1 MAAKTTIYFPL
12 RANAYTLTAGAQFA
26 RFRERLKVA
35 ALLHDQLLLHNGIWV
50 GLGGP
55 HLNYQMHV
63 PPELAPPERLRSQ
76 TAFERSRAI
85 GRTFSLKISPTS
97 RGEPIVSFGRSM
109 TELRWEATFE
119 PIRRE
124 LPRAY
129 PWIDFDNFTL
139 AVAGKDAADQIAAT
153 LQEDPLLVARYPVGF
168 ARRLIA
174 DGAAE
179 AMVLGSAMRVN
190 VQFDRLHAAV
200 LATLVATGRAVPVPG
215 SNALLATVP
224 DVRRLEWEQ
233 VDAARR
239 LPGLPRLRAVL
250 ADVEQAAIEA
260 GGSAVALDDALRARF
275 IAEAARASNEIREH
289 AAGVLV
295 GIATS
300 LALAGFDPAAAA
312 VFGPVIGAVTDMGQ
326 RLLGQE
332 RARNRWGV
340 AAAELTAMARRTR
353 YSPPK

>member
-1 MAAKTTIYFPL
+1 
-12 RANAYTLTAGAQFA
+12 
-26 RFRERLKVA
+26 
-35 ALLHDQLLLHNGIWV
+35 
-50 GLGGP
+50 
-55 HLNYQMHV
+55 
-63 PPELAPPERLRSQ
+63 
-76 TAFERSRAI
+76 
-85 GRTFSLKISPTS
+85 
-97 RGEPIVSFGRSM
+97 
-109 TELRWEATFE
+109 
-119 PIRRE
+119 
-124 LPRAY
+124 
-129 PWIDFDNFTL
+129 
-139 AVAGKDAADQIAAT
+139 
-153 LQEDPLLVARYPVGF
+153 
-168 ARRLIA
+168 
-174 DGAAE
+174 
-179 AMVLGSAMRVN
+179 
-190 VQFDRLHAAV
+190 
-200 LATLVATGRAVPVPG
+200 
-215 SNALLATVP
+215 
-224 DVRRLEWEQ
+224 
-233 VDAARR
+233 
-239 LPGLPRLRAVL
+239 LRAVL